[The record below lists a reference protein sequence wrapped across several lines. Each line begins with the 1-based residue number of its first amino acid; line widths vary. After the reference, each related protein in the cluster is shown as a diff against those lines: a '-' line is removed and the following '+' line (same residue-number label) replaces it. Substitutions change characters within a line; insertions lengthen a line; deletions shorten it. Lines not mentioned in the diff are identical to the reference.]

1 MATIASPRTPS
12 RYASRDGAG
21 SAGVTARTLVEAPG
35 ENPGRRDLHDHGIRG
50 AERRLAGVLRILPV
64 KQVAHATERRAPL
77 DDPGAALDHDP
88 AQRAPR
94 VGVGIDHDGDAG
106 VLGEV
111 LHLAGVVARAEVD
124 LAAAQDVA
132 DGHHVRNPGRAAGRH
147 AADALPLH
155 ELGGRLREPGGLAPG
170 HRRLASGFAR
180 PVREAP
186 AADAPDVLGL
196 DGLDL
201 GQPRLVPGVE
211 LGVEAVADHRLV
223 GPGLAHEPRG
233 HVERVSDEADVAE
246 RERPQGHEVDVAD
259 GDADVDAPRG
269 LDAVE
274 AALPGLR
281 DGAASI

>member
-35 ENPGRRDLHDHGIRG
+35 ENPGRRDLHD
-50 AERRLAGVLRILPV
+50 
-64 KQVAHATERRAPL
+64 
-77 DDPGAALDHDP
+77 
-88 AQRAPR
+88 
-94 VGVGIDHDGDAG
+94 
-106 VLGEV
+106 
-111 LHLAGVVARAEVD
+111 
-124 LAAAQDVA
+124 
-132 DGHHVRNPGRAAGRH
+132 
-147 AADALPLH
+147 
-155 ELGGRLREPGGLAPG
+155 LGGRLREPGGLAPG

-246 RERPQGHEVDVAD
+246 REWPQGHEVD
-259 GDADVDAPRG
+259 
-269 LDAVE
+269 
-274 AALPGLR
+274 
-281 DGAASI
+281 